1 LHAITNQKFSKS
13 YIISEERILHV
24 FKKDGKYFIE
34 FPAKGYSV
42 KVLAGK
48 TFKEAE
54 LRCTNLIKYLEAG
67 RSLLDA
73 SIALDL

>member
-1 LHAITNQKFSKS
+1 LHAITSQKFSKS
-13 YIISEERILHV
+13 YIISEEIILHLV
-24 FKKDGKYFIE
+24 KKDGKYFIE

-42 KVLAGK
+42 EILAGK
-48 TFKEAE
+48 TSKEAE
-54 LRCTNLIKYLEAG
+54 LRCTNLIKYLEEG